1 MWKTKLYIWALPVS
15 VICTDLSSCI
25 SGKSP
30 VKFLEVAKVEKQ
42 KKILAQS
49 WQDAYFY
56 LFSIKISS
64 QQNGAFQR
72 SYSSMLRAMNAPPLI
87 S

>member
-25 SGKSP
+25 LGKSP

-42 KKILAQS
+42 KNSCAIVAGCVLL
-49 WQDAYFY
+49 Y
-56 LFSIKISS
+56 LFSIKILS